1 MSDSVN
7 LKKWT
12 ELTKKY
18 LNDSVEILQEIGP
31 VNFEIPKMIIQPFL
45 QTLKIC
51 MVRVETI
58 VDKMD
63 PPKQKTEDVQVLN
76 NVVQLPKRQGRRY
89 LEVD

>member
-1 MSDSVN
+1 MSDTEN
-7 LKKWT
+7 LRKWT
-12 ELTKKY
+12 ALTKKY
-18 LNDSVEILQEIGP
+18 LDDSVQVLQEIGP

-58 VDKMD
+58 ADKMD
-63 PPKQKTEDVQVLN
+63 PPKQKTEDVPTPN